1 MRDYMSS
8 SQGLEQYGTPL
19 PNRCR
24 GPPMGSAQVLRGRGS
39 GQGSERV
46 LRGSTP
52 RPAPNGCHKDGEGFW
67 IHGPCTRHPHQ
78 HTSTM
83 LQMPLERHCHCSQL
97 PSTTISREDAPEI
110 DLRPAIANA
119 TA

>member
-83 LQMPLERHCHCSQL
+83 LQL